1 MFIIDTDQCYP
12 KYEHH
17 HVEDDHLEI
26 CRLNVDTKH
35 RQTGIATALVN
46 NIEKVGLSQEVQ
58 KIKVET
64 SSGQEAAMAFYHR
77 NNWTEV
83 SKYYLR

>member
-1 MFIIDTDQCYP
+1 M
-12 KYEHH
+12 
-17 HVEDDHLEI
+17 
-26 CRLNVDTKH
+26 VD
-35 RQTGIATALVN
+35 
-46 NIEKVGLSQEVQ
+46 NIESVGVSLQVQ

-83 SKYYLR
+83 SIM